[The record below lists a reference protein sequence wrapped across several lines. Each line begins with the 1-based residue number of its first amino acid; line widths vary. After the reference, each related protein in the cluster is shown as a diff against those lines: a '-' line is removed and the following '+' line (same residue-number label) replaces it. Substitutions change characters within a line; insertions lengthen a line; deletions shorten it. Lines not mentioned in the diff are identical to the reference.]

1 MKPLPQ
7 HQGSTGRSSRFNTIK
22 LRLHTD
28 LRAASIRIGLITC
41 TTVCF
46 AAAPAAKA
54 VPSIS
59 AAPNPVIYVVKPK
72 PPLLLVNQGKTT
84 ITWDA
89 GAGHEGSEVWVSVD
103 SSDQETLFSP
113 NSKGT
118 KDTVIGFGK
127 THTFKLWNY
136 NKSILWGSV
145 SVTTKHYPF
154 IENVDPEEHGTFAKI
169 KFSTKENSLPTVSV
183 STKQPLLNFPAV
195 SNKDEQT
202 WSDPDDIAYTNF
214 AQAGTTHEAQLNKL
228 EPGKVYWYVISA
240 HDKKSGLRFKRWGFF
255 KTLSRRVTVNFRK
268 LWITDDSD
276 SGPGDL
282 RFGFYING
290 QPVARYPEGS
300 GSSLSRYASLS
311 TDEQKTINRTATI
324 ATGGSALTLKVTGF
338 DNDAGVGEV
347 DSTPSAFPEDYPHLG
362 TGEGENGEWT
372 SVSQTFNVDNN
383 EPVDKVG
390 PTFFKL
396 IAKGAHDSDLEFEV
410 HGEYTLSY
418 AR

>member
-7 HQGSTGRSSRFNTIK
+7 NQRSTSRSSCFNTIK
-22 LRLHTD
+22 LGRHTD
-28 LRAASIRIGLITC
+28 LRGASIRIWLIAGFTAC
-41 TTVCF
+41 V

-72 PPLLLVNQGKTT
+72 PPLLLANQGKTT

-89 GAGHEGSEVWVSVD
+89 GAGHRGSQVWVSVD
-103 SSDQETLFSP
+103 GSDEETLFAP

-118 KDTVIGFGK
+118 KETIIGFGK

-136 NKSILWGSV
+136 NKSVLWASV

-154 IENVDPEEHGTFAKI
+154 IENVDAEEHGTFAKI
-169 KFSTKENSLPTVSV
+169 KFTTKENSLPVVSV
-183 STKQPLLNFPAV
+183 STKQPLLNFPVV
-195 SNKDEQT
+195 STKDEQT

-214 AQAGTTHEAQLNKL
+214 AQTGTNHEAQLNKL

-255 KTLSRRVTVNFRK
+255 KTLKRMVTVNFRK

-276 SGPGDL
+276 GGPGDL

-290 QPVARYPEGS
+290 QPAAKYPSGS
-300 GSSLSRYASLS
+300 GYASLS
-311 TDEQKTINRTATI
+311 TDEQKTINRTVGFANPGT
-324 ATGGSALTLKVTGF
+324 TLTLKATGF
-338 DNDAGVGEV
+338 DNDVGFGGLDTTGSNFPAGNP
-347 DSTPSAFPEDYPHLG
+347 DLG
-362 TGEGENGEWT
+362 TGEGENGEW
-372 SVSQTFNVDNN
+372 SSISQTMNVNN
-383 EPVDKVG
+383 TDPIDKVG

-396 IAKGAHDSDLEFEV
+396 VAKAAHDSDLEFEV
-410 HGEYTLSY
+410 HGEYTVSY

>member
-1 MKPLPQ
+1 MKPLFQ
-7 HQGSTGRSSRFNTIK
+7 NQRSTSRSSRFNTIK

-28 LRAASIRIGLITC
+28 LRAASIRIWLIVGITA
-41 TTVCF
+41 CF

-72 PPLLLVNQGKTT
+72 PPLFLVNQGKTT

-89 GAGHEGSEVWVSVD
+89 GAGHRGSQVWVSVD
-103 SSDQETLFSP
+103 GSDQETLFAP

-136 NKSILWGSV
+136 NKSVLWASV

-169 KFSTKENSLPTVSV
+169 KFRTKENSLPVVSV
-183 STKQPLLNFPAV
+183 STKQPLLNFPLV

-214 AQAGTTHEAQLNKL
+214 AQTGTQHEAQLNKL

-255 KTLSRRVTVNFRK
+255 KTLNRRVTVNFRK

-276 SGPGDL
+276 DNSPGDL
-282 RFGFYING
+282 RFGFYINSKPAAS
-290 QPVARYPEGS
+290 QYPSAG
-300 GSSLSRYASLS
+300 GYASLS

-324 ATGGSALTLKVTGF
+324 TTGGSALTLKVTGF
-338 DNDAGVGEV
+338 DND
-347 DSTPSAFPEDYPHLG
+347 STVFGGLDTTGYNWPAIDPHLG

-372 SVSQTFNVDNN
+372 SVSQTFNVDNS

-396 IAKGAHDSDLEFEV
+396 VAKGAHDSDLEFEV

>member
-7 HQGSTGRSSRFNTIK
+7 NQRSTSLSSRVNRIK
-22 LRLHTD
+22 LRHHTD
-28 LRAASIRIGLITC
+28 LRAAPIGIWLISGITA
-41 TTVCF
+41 CF
-46 AAAPAAKA
+46 VLAPASKA

-59 AAPNPVIYVVKPK
+59 AAPNPVIYMVKPK
-72 PPLLLVNQGKTT
+72 PPLLLLNQGKTT

-89 GAGHEGSEVWVSVD
+89 GAGHGGSEVWVSVD
-103 SSDQETLFSP
+103 GSDETLFAA
-113 NSKGT
+113 NSKGS

-127 THTFKLWNY
+127 AHTFKLWNY
-136 NKSILWGSV
+136 DKSVLWDSV

-169 KFSTKENSLPTVSV
+169 RFTTKENSLPVVSV
-183 STKQPLLNFPAV
+183 STKQPLLNFPLV
-195 SNKDEQT
+195 STKDEQT

-214 AQAGTTHEAQLNKL
+214 AQTGTHHEAQLNKL
-228 EPGKVYWYVISA
+228 EPGTVYWYVISA

-255 KTLSRRVTVNFRK
+255 KTLKRMVTVNFRK

-276 SGPGDL
+276 SSGDGEL

-290 QPVARYPEGS
+290 QSAAKYPSGS
-300 GSSLSRYASLS
+300 GYAGLS
-311 TDEQKTINRTATI
+311 TDQQKTINRTVTI
-324 ATGGSALTLKVTGF
+324 ANPGSTLTLKATGY
-338 DNDAGVGEV
+338 DNDNVAFGGDA
-347 DSTPSAFPEDYPHLG
+347 DSTGSGFPANNPNLG

-372 SVSQTFNVDNN
+372 STSQTINVNN
-383 EPVDKVG
+383 RDPVDKVG

-396 IAKGAHDSDLEFEV
+396 VATEAHDSDLEFEV
-410 HGEYTLSY
+410 HGEYTISY